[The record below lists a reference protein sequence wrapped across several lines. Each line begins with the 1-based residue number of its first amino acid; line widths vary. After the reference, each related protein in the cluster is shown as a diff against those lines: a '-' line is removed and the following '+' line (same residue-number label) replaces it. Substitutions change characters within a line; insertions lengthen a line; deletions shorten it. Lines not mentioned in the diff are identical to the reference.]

1 MRPEAKYLS
10 TYESGYLE
18 SYNEQLSLACDNE
31 LYVTAENEKLDRKT
45 AKGVK
50 SSGHLLWE
58 CIFRLTSAY
67 Q

>member
-18 SYNEQLSLACDNE
+18 SCNEQLSLACDNE
-31 LYVTAENEKLDRKT
+31 LYVTAENERLDRKT

-50 SSGHLLWE
+50 SSGHLL
-58 CIFRLTSAY
+58 
-67 Q
+67 